1 MNLSSQSQTSL
12 TALLSLLNSHS
23 SESFTDRDLGWLF
36 QVPKLADVFNRLVR
50 VALEG
55 SECVLGVDELDVY
68 IHLTMKI
75 NYRYESL
82 DDGGLD
88 GKGRARSEDDIRH
101 IHGKIILTI

>member
-12 TALLSLLNSHS
+12 TALLSFLNSHS
-23 SESFTDRDLGWLF
+23 SEPFTDKDLGWLF

-68 IHLTMKI
+68 IDLTMQI
-75 NYRYESL
+75 NHRYESL
-82 DDGGLD
+82 DDGDLD
-88 GKGRARSEDDIRH
+88 EKGRVRSEDDIRYV
-101 IHGKIILTI
+101 HGKLILTI